1 MIKLLIFLGLLSIIT
16 DAKSQQEFS
25 INNGS
30 ENYYSKIT
38 VEKCEDG
45 TCSGKGTISIFVKS
59 TKSLFQILS
68 SDDLYFSLDVSNSPS
83 VNVVELYGEQSPL
96 IFDDFNF
103 DGTEDLAIRNGNNSG
118 YSGPSY
124 DVYVYNANK
133 KQFVFSSELTKLV
146 TDNLGMFLVDHTNKR
161 ITTFSKSGCCWH
173 LTTQYV
179 VVPKK
184 GLVKVYELI
193 EDATNSNGKTV
204 LVTTSSLI
212 NGKWIKSS
220 KKFKM
225 KEYYK

>member
-83 VNVVELYGEQSPL
+83 VNVVELYGEQSQL

-133 KQFVFSSELTKLV
+133 KQFVFSSELTKLA
-146 TDNLGMFLVDHTNKR
+146 TSLF
-161 ITTFSKSGCCWH
+161 
-173 LTTQYV
+173 V
-179 VVPKK
+179 V
-184 GLVKVYELI
+184 GDL
-193 EDATNSNGKTV
+193 
-204 LVTTSSLI
+204 
-212 NGKWIKSS
+212 
-220 KKFKM
+220 
-225 KEYYK
+225 